1 MKVLFSVLIFLA
13 SVSVANATEVVA
25 TWDDAAQA
33 LAGWQGV
40 AVGNSLVYHD
50 TEGNPGGYIEAYG
63 NFNSG
68 ISSNQQDFTGN
79 FSEKNYNR
87 ILIDIK
93 PIMVAVAACKPGVYL
108 RYSASFAAWK
118 YILNNFTNTAGAWQH
133 FEVNFNPAWTDAE
146 AQANGWSLEEGPAK
160 SFAETMAH
168 VGSVAVKIKYI
179 SNAAAYIGYDNFTL
193 KYVAPPATKSIGQVS
208 GSKTKQIIP
217 SSVLGTKNTQT
228 QGKK

>member
-1 MKVLFSVLIFLA
+1 MKFLFAVLILMA
-13 SVSVANATEVVA
+13 TVSVANAQDVVA

-40 AVGNSLVYHD
+40 SVGNTLAYHE

-63 NFNSG
+63 NMNSG
-68 ISSNQQDFTGN
+68 ISSNQPDFTGN
-79 FSEKNYNR
+79 FVEKNYNR
-87 ILIDIK
+87 ISIDIK

-108 RYSASFAAWK
+108 RYSASFASWK
-118 YILNNFTNTAGAWQH
+118 YILSNFTNTAGAWQH
-133 FEVNFNPAWTDAE
+133 FDVIFNPAWTDAE
-146 AQANGWSLEEGPAK
+146 AQANGWSLEEGPLK

-168 VGSVAVKIKYI
+168 VGSVAVEIKYV
-179 SNAAAYIGYDNFTL
+179 SNAAAYIGYDNFSL
-193 KYVAPPATKSIGQVS
+193 KYVAPQATKSIGQAL

-217 SSVLGTKNTQT
+217 TSVLGTKNTQT